1 MNRPVEPAPDRPPV
15 RVRVSHPRLAGRPVS
30 PARAVTQEIDEQ
42 TKLGELYVRALV
54 QSQLRQAV
62 LICLAT
68 LLGLIGIALAFAA
81 RPALGH
87 TRLFGLPLAWLVLG
101 VLVYPAMIG
110 LAWLAV
116 RRAERTERDFIA
128 LVRRR

>member
-1 MNRPVEPAPDRPPV
+1 MSEPGELPPV
-15 RVRVSHPRLAGRPVS
+15 RVRISHPRLAGRPVS
-30 PARAVTQEIDEQ
+30 PVRPATQEIDEQ

-62 LICLAT
+62 LICGAA
-68 LLGLIGIALAFAA
+68 LLGLVGIALAFAA
-81 RPALGH
+81 RPALGRA
-87 TRLFGLPLAWLVLG
+87 RLFGMPLAWLVLG
-101 VLVYPAMIG
+101 VLIYPALIG

-116 RRAERTERDFIA
+116 GRAERTERDFMT